1 MTSIKVIIIIIGGR
15 GGGRMSKDGYP
26 LIDGREV
33 RETHARSMDVESA
46 SDQRGGSITY
56 NVNELKH
63 RVRKFVV
70 RRYMNG
76 CLF

>member
-46 SDQRGGSITY
+46 SDQRGGSIT
-56 NVNELKH
+56 
-63 RVRKFVV
+63 
-70 RRYMNG
+70 
-76 CLF
+76 